1 MERHTTRFASVA
13 DVERKLTTI
22 MAADVAGYSAM
33 MERDEER
40 TMATLRQHRATMQG
54 FIERHRG
61 RIANTAG
68 DSVMAEFP
76 SVLEAVSAAAEIQQE
91 LGVRNARMAPDD
103 QMQFRIGINL
113 GDVMV
118 EGDDLFGEGVNLAA
132 RLETMAEPGG
142 ICISGTVYDQ
152 VKNKLSLEYDFL
164 GAQQVK
170 NISEEIPVYR
180 VRAVPTV
187 VVEEQPTDAEE
198 APEGLAETLG
208 SLGERLGH
216 ILEEKVEST
225 PDLADRLESK
235 FDGSKL
241 GDLIEE
247 KVAGMDFTTLDN
259 KVVVGRPRS
268 DRKRRPVQWG
278 LIGLVVVMAVFDA
291 LVGDGWWV
299 QWPAIFVATLVGLR
313 LTRGI
318 WSLVPLAGSIVLID
332 WANGGGWWSHWVAG
346 GAAALIVLSLASRRG
361 RTAD

>member
-1 MERHTTRFASVA
+1 MA

-33 MERDEER
+33 MERDEEG

-54 FIERHRG
+54 FIGRHRG

-91 LGVRNARMAPDD
+91 LGVRNARLAPDE

-142 ICISGTVYDQ
+142 ICISGTVFDQ

-164 GAQQVK
+164 GARQVK
-170 NISEEIPVYR
+170 NISEEVPVYR
-180 VRAVPTV
+180 VRAVPATV
-187 VVEEQPTDAEE
+187 VEDQPPEAEDGDE
-198 APEGLAETLG
+198 PEGLAETLG
-208 SLGERLGH
+208 SLGERLGQ
-216 ILEEKVEST
+216 ILEEKVESS
-225 PDLADRLESK
+225 PDLAGRLEDRL
-235 FDGSKL
+235 DGSKL

-247 KVAGMDFTTLDN
+247 KVAGMDFSTLDS
-259 KVVVGRPRS
+259 KVVVGRPRK

-278 LIGLVVVMAVFDA
+278 LVGLVVVMAVFDA

-318 WSLVPLAGSIVLID
+318 WTLVPLAGATVLID

-346 GAAALIVLSLASRRG
+346 SAAALIVLSLASRRG